1 VLGLLLNLQLDIC
14 ISDIVSSTG
23 YRKKSG
29 KKMQDTE
36 TQRKKQ
42 TDPGL
47 VPVFIRL
54 PADIKA
60 ALETRAQA
68 EKVSQAALAARILGD
83 ALADREADSRVSAWL
98 AKL

>member
-1 VLGLLLNLQLDIC
+1 
-14 ISDIVSSTG
+14 
-23 YRKKSG
+23 
-29 KKMQDTE
+29 MQDAE

-60 ALETRAQA
+60 ALETRAQT
-68 EKVSQAALAARILGD
+68 ERISQAALAARILGD
-83 ALADREADSRVSAWL
+83 ALGDRETESRVSAWL